1 MWDVVC
7 CGCGMVLRAGVRWFG
22 MYSGM
27 CSPVRTCGVGVVL
40 VVLLV
45 FLVVLVLCRT
55 DDWVMVMYVDVLDAV
70 ADDDDECGWIAA
82 CGRR

>member
-1 MWDVVC
+1 M
-7 CGCGMVLRAGVRWFG
+7 
-22 MYSGM
+22 
-27 CSPVRTCGVGVVL
+27 
-40 VVLLV
+40 VVLL
-45 FLVVLVLCRT
+45 FLLLLLLLCGT

>member
-1 MWDVVC
+1 M
-7 CGCGMVLRAGVRWFG
+7 MLLLL
-22 MYSGM
+22 
-27 CSPVRTCGVGVVL
+27 L
-40 VVLLV
+40 VV
-45 FLVVLVLCRT
+45 VVLVLFLCGT

>member
-1 MWDVVC
+1 MVV
-7 CGCGMVLRAGVRWFG
+7 V
-22 MYSGM
+22 
-27 CSPVRTCGVGVVL
+27 VVL
-40 VVLLV
+40 VV
-45 FLVVLVLCRT
+45 CGT

>member
-1 MWDVVC
+1 M
-7 CGCGMVLRAGVRWFG
+7 L
-22 MYSGM
+22 
-27 CSPVRTCGVGVVL
+27 L
-40 VVLLV
+40 LLLLLLVLLLLLL
-45 FLVVLVLCRT
+45 LVCGT

>member
-1 MWDVVC
+1 
-7 CGCGMVLRAGVRWFG
+7 MVLLL
-22 MYSGM
+22 
-27 CSPVRTCGVGVVL
+27 VL
-40 VVLLV
+40 LFSVLLV
-45 FLVVLVLCRT
+45 LLCGT